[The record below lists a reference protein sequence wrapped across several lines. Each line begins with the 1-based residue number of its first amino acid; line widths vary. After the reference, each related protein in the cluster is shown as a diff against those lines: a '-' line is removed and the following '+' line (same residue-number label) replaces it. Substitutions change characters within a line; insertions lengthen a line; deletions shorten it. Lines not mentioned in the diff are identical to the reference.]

1 MKIAIPLFGSR
12 VSPHFGASRDVLLVV
27 TQAGRVVHKEVMDT
41 GTNDPA
47 QMVRLLA
54 SSGVDRLV
62 CGGIQR
68 THKQWLVEN
77 GIQVVD
83 NQKGKAEEL
92 VLKMAASEKQHRA
105 S

>member
-1 MKIAIPLFGSR
+1 MKIAVPLFGSR
-12 VSPHFGASRDVLLVV
+12 VSPHFGAARDVLLLV
-27 TQAGRVVHKEVMDT
+27 TQAGRVVHKEIMDA

-47 QMVRLLA
+47 QMARLLA

-68 THKQWLVEN
+68 IHKQWLVEN

-83 NQKGKAEEL
+83 NQKGEAEKL
-92 VLKMAASEKQHRA
+92 VFKMAASENRRGA
-105 S
+105 V

>member
-1 MKIAIPLFGSR
+1 M
-12 VSPHFGASRDVLLVV
+12 SPHFGASQDVLLVV
-27 TQAGRVVHKEVMDT
+27 TQAGKVVRKEIMDA

-47 QMVRLLA
+47 HLVRRLA

-92 VLKMAASEKQHRA
+92 VLKMAASEKKSGA